1 VFDRKGG
8 TAYIP
13 LRKVEVS
20 VEPGLQA
27 LLLCDDDKV
36 VRVLRRVLS
45 EMEIAVEHC
54 SDADSATQKLT
65 RQRFEAVI
73 VDCTVPD
80 TAGKVLSG
88 TRSAPANRRAIT
100 VAILDAVGAADSQ
113 AALKRAFGLGAH
125 FVLFKPISI
134 ERTRSSFRAVRALMK
149 RERRRHA
156 RIPID
161 IPVEFYLEQQS
172 SSVQAN
178 TQDLGENGMAVNTR
192 GRRLPSSFAVRFA
205 LPGGGIRVECNGE
218 VAWEGG
224 QVLGI
229 RFCDVAMETKDQL
242 KQWVARQLLGAEAE
256 DIPVNSKLT
265 DLSPSACYLQTES
278 PFPVRTR
285 LQLAMKVGELV
296 VETEGIV
303 RLMHPGTGMGVEF
316 TKNTSVQKARVEDFI
331 RTLVSTTDAVPDIDV
346 KPDTIDNSSDAY
358 SFWQLPDERID
369 PLLSL
374 FRTKTDLPS
383 EVFQME
389 LRKQR
394 GVPAEAVGV

>member
-1 VFDRKGG
+1 ME
-8 TAYIP
+8 A
-13 LRKVEVS
+13 
-20 VEPGLQA
+20 GLQS
-27 LLLCDDDKV
+27 LLLCGDDKV

-54 SDADSATQKLT
+54 SDPDTATQKLT

-73 VDCTVPD
+73 VDCTDPE
-80 TAGKVLSG
+80 TGGKVLKG

-100 VAILDAVGAADSQ
+100 VAVLESAAAGDSQ
-113 AALKRAFGLGAH
+113 AALKRAFTLGAH

-134 ERTRSSFRAVRALMK
+134 ERTRASFRAVRALMK

-161 IPVEFYLEQQS
+161 LPVEFYIEHES
-172 SSVQAN
+172 SSVRAN
-178 TQDLGENGMAVNTR
+178 TLDLGENGLAVNTR
-192 GRRLPSSFAVRFA
+192 GRRLPPSFQVRLT
-205 LPGGGIRVECNGE
+205 LPGTDVRIECLGE

-242 KQWVARQLLGAEAE
+242 KQWVSRQLLGADADEL
-256 DIPVNSKLT
+256 PVNCRLT

-285 LQLAMKVGELV
+285 LQMAMKVGELL

-303 RLMHPGTGMGVEF
+303 RLMHPGSGMGVEF

-331 RTLVSTTDAVPDIDV
+331 RTLVSTSGAIPEIEV
-346 KPDTIDNSSDAY
+346 KPDAIDNSSDVY
-358 SFWQLPDERID
+358 SFWQLPDERVD

-374 FRTKTDLPS
+374 FRSKSDLPPES
-383 EVFQME
+383 FQTE

-394 GVPAEAVGV
+394 GVPAEAAAAAV

>member
-1 VFDRKGG
+1 ME
-8 TAYIP
+8 A
-13 LRKVEVS
+13 
-20 VEPGLQA
+20 GLQS
-27 LLLCDDDKV
+27 LLLCGDDKV

-54 SDADSATQKLT
+54 SDPNSATRLLT

-73 VDCTVPD
+73 VDCTVPEI
-80 TAGKVLSG
+80 AGKVLSG
-88 TRSAPANRRAIT
+88 TRNAPANRRAIT
-100 VAILDAVGAADSQ
+100 VAILENATAGDSQ
-113 AALKRAFGLGAH
+113 AALKQAFAMGSH

-134 ERTRSSFRAVRALMK
+134 ERTRASFRAVRALMK

-156 RIPID
+156 RIPIE
-161 IPVEFYLEQQS
+161 IPVEIFIES
-172 SSVQAN
+172 SSVRAN
-178 TQDLGENGMAVNTR
+178 TLDLGENGMAVNMR
-192 GRRLPSSFAVRFA
+192 GRRLPPSFEVKFS
-205 LPGGGIRVECNGE
+205 LPGSGIHVECRGE

-229 RFCDVAMETKDQL
+229 RFCDVTVETKDQL
-242 KQWVARQLLGAEAE
+242 KQWVARQLLGADAE
-256 DIPVNSKLT
+256 ELPVSCRLT

-285 LQLAMKVGELV
+285 LQMSMKVGELV

-303 RLMHPGTGMGVEF
+303 RLMHPGIGMGVEF

-331 RTLVSTTDAVPDIDV
+331 RTLVSTDGAVPDIEV

-374 FRTKTDLPS
+374 FRTKTELPPDL
-383 EVFQME
+383 FQME

-394 GVPAEAVGV
+394 GVPAEAAVAAV

>member
-1 VFDRKGG
+1 ME
-8 TAYIP
+8 A
-13 LRKVEVS
+13 
-20 VEPGLQA
+20 GLHA

-45 EMEIAVEHC
+45 EMEIGVEHC
-54 SDADSATQKLT
+54 TDPDGATQKLT

-73 VDCTVPD
+73 VDCTVPE
-80 TAGKVLSG
+80 TASRVLNG

-100 VAILDAVGAADSQ
+100 VAVLEAATAGDSQ
-113 AALKRAFGLGAH
+113 LALKRAFAMGAH
-125 FVLFKPISI
+125 FVLFKPISL
-134 ERTRSSFRAVRALMK
+134 ERTRASFRAVRALMK

-156 RIPID
+156 RIPIE
-161 IPVEFYLEQQS
+161 IPVEFYIDHES
-172 SSVQAN
+172 SSVRAN
-178 TQDLGENGMAVNTR
+178 TLDLGENGMAVNTR
-192 GRRLPSSFAVRFA
+192 GRRLPPSFQVRFA
-205 LPGGGIRVECNGE
+205 LPGSGIRVECGGE

-224 QVLGI
+224 QLLGI
-229 RFCDVAMETKDQL
+229 RFCDVTMETKDQM
-242 KQWVARQLLGAEAE
+242 KHWVSRQLLGPDAEE
-256 DIPVNSKLT
+256 VPVSCKLT

-331 RTLVSTTDAVPDIDV
+331 RTLVSTTDAVPDIEV

-358 SFWQLPDERID
+358 SFWQLPDERLD

-374 FRTKTDLPS
+374 FRTKTDLPPD
-383 EVFQME
+383 VFQSE
-389 LRKQR
+389 LRRQR
-394 GVPAEAVGV
+394 GVPAEAAAAV